1 MGGAGFL
8 FMLLALIAGAGA
20 AYFYL
25 NGMRGDNTVYEKIGG
40 YFLIAQGIAI
50 GIASLILLLALATSN
65 FKIEYVAQ
73 YTDLALP
80 MAYKLTAFWAG
91 QAGSLLFWAL
101 LLVLFAIIELIRLR
115 DHDSKYKSSVLF
127 VISIT
132 SSFFLILTCFVTNPF
147 AELGFMPADGVGLNP
162 LLQNPGMIYH
172 PPTLFIGYAG
182 FTVPLGHAIASII
195 TQDGSSKWV
204 KESRGW
210 NIIVWVFLTI
220 GIVLG
225 GQWAYVELGWGG
237 YWAWDPVE
245 NASFLPWI
253 TGTALLHSAI
263 VYEQRNKL
271 KIWTH
276 VLLFVSFLLCI
287 FGTFLTRSGVIESVH
302 SFGKSS
308 LGSFFIVF
316 MIVSTIAYLIML
328 LPNLKI
334 YKDKDDEK
342 EFSFSSR
349 EGLFFIA
356 NWLFVGLT
364 VVVFVGTTM
373 PILSQGFYAVMGIFG
388 VVGNKL
394 TVGIPYF
401 NQVSTPFFML
411 ILLFAGLAPL
421 AMYGREA
428 GKDFF
433 KKLLPGIVASVVVMA
448 VMFFKGYTLLA
459 PLLLAGVTTLS
470 LTTII
475 NKMATAIKNGGAKAP
490 LNQRRLFGGL
500 TVHIGVVIMAY
511 GIIASSFY
519 NYKDEYVVAPGE
531 SFNFLN
537 YRMDVG
543 ELTIEKRPGAN
554 FTSVYAPVTVYDQTG
569 KKIVTVGPERRF
581 YDKRDEA
588 WAEVAIYSKLSGDL
602 YFILASYSKPENYIG
617 IQVVHEP
624 LLVWLWIG
632 CVIMC
637 IGGFYSI
644 SGGRRTNA

>member
-25 NGMRGDNTVYEKIGG
+25 NGMRSDNKVYEKVGG
-40 YFLIAQGIAI
+40 YFVIAQGVTI

-80 MAYKLTAFWAG
+80 MSYKLTAFWAG

-101 LLVLFAIIELIRLR
+101 LLVIFTVIELIRLR
-115 DHDSKYKSSVLF
+115 NYDSRYKSSVLF
-127 VISIT
+127 IISIT

-147 AELGFMPADGVGLNP
+147 AELGFTPADGVGLNP
-162 LLQNPGMIYH
+162 LLQNPGMVYH

-182 FTVPLGHAIASII
+182 FTVPLGHAIASIM
-195 TQDGSSKWV
+195 TADGSSKWV

-210 NIIVWVFLTI
+210 NIIIWVFLTI

-253 TGTALLHSAI
+253 TATALLHSAL
-263 VYEQRNKL
+263 VYEQRGKL

-276 VLLFVSFLLCI
+276 TLLFVSFLLCI

-316 MIVSTIAYLIML
+316 MIISTIAYLVL
-328 LPNLKI
+328 LIPNLKI
-334 YKDKDDEK
+334 YKDTEEQ
-342 EFSFSSR
+342 EFHFSSR
-349 EGLFFIA
+349 EGMFFIA

-373 PILSQGFYAVMGIFG
+373 PILSQAFYAVMGVFG

-394 TVGIPYF
+394 TVNIPYF

-421 AMYGREA
+421 ALYGREA

-433 KKLLPGIVASVVVMA
+433 KKMLPGIVAAIVAMVVMY
-448 VMFFKGYTLLA
+448 VKGFTLLT
-459 PLLLAGVTTLS
+459 PLLLTGVTTLS
-470 LTTII
+470 LATII
-475 NKMATAIKNGGAKAP
+475 NRMVVAIKNSGVKAP
-490 LNQRRLFGGL
+490 FNQRRLFGGL

-531 SFNFLN
+531 SFNFRN
-537 YRMDVG
+537 YKMDVG
-543 ELTIEKRPGAN
+543 ELTIDKKPGAN
-554 FTSVYAPVTVYDQTG
+554 FTSVYAPVTVYDEKG
-569 KKIVTVGPERRF
+569 NKVVTVGPERRF

-602 YFILASYSKPENYIG
+602 YFILASYSKPENYVG
-617 IQVVHEP
+617 IQVVYEP
-624 LLVWLWIG
+624 LLIWLWIG